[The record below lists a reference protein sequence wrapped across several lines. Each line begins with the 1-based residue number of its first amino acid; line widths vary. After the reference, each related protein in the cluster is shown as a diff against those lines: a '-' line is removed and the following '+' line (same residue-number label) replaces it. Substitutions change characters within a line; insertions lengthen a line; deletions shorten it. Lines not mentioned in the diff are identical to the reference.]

1 MINIASTVDQS
12 SSSMNGR
19 APIPGCAGCR
29 PASHTIF
36 FPLCS
41 MTQQDLPTS
50 WPAPSMVIVS
60 EGASSSGG
68 WRTCTVGWGAG
79 LKWRRLGI
87 IFNWCGCCK
96 GDVQEKER
104 EYYYILQQRTAGH
117 ERRVSREEDRP
128 KTDSVPAAE

>member
-50 WPAPSMVIVS
+50 WPAPSIVIVS

-79 LKWRRLGI
+79 LKWCRLGI
-87 IFNWCGCCK
+87 IWNWCGCCD

-104 EYYYILQQRTAGH
+104 LVFHIITSEEECREKRTDQKQ
-117 ERRVSREEDRP
+117 VPPRP
-128 KTDSVPAAE
+128 PSSPQ